1 MEHGTGKHEKQL
13 AHFDLLFLFAFVFVQ
28 VMRDIDLQ
36 LHHAPFFTH
45 SIFRKLRYRQ
55 NFFEFALSFFLISPR
70 YKVRAKPEPY
80 KPSKPAP
87 PLDHEEP
94 HRFSTT
100 PFATTRA
107 AGAGVT
113 TPR

>member
-13 AHFDLLFLFAFVFVQ
+13 AHFDLLFLFVFVFVQ
-28 VMRDIDLQ
+28 VMRDICSFI
-36 LHHAPFFTH
+36 LHPFLHTPFSGHCDTDKKISNLH
-45 SIFRKLRYRQ
+45 FP
-55 NFFEFALSFFLISPR
+55 FFLISLR